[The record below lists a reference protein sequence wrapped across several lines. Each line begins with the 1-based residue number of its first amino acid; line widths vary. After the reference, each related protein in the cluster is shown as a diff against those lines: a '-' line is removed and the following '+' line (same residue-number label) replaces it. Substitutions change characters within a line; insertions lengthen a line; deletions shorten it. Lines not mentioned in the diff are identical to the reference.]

1 MKITFEIGCGLVY
14 NQGPSVEVC
23 INDQQVTDQTLT
35 QENLLEYTVDNT
47 QDTVVKILHKNKT
60 DRDTVVIDNEIVAD
74 KWLKVT
80 NLWVDDIL
88 LNNILCTTDCADSD
102 VDRLQSDSLYLNG
115 YLMYQFPKDF
125 FNWYYEFI
133 KNLDLQYIKDH
144 ADSEAEQKYLGY
156 NQESSALP
164 EIHQILESRG
174 YSITS

>member
-1 MKITFEIGCGLVY
+1 MKITVEIGCGLVY

-115 YLMYQFPKDF
+115 YLMYQFPKNF

-133 KNLDLQYIKDH
+133 KNLDLQYTKDR
-144 ADSEAEQKYLGY
+144 ADLEAEQKYLGY